1 MANAIAPKR
10 AWWKESSVYQI
21 YPASFLDTNGDGIG
35 DLPGIYSKLDY
46 IKTLGIDIVWVCPI
60 YKSPQVDMGYDISD
74 YKDIHAPYG
83 TVSDVEKIIKGC
95 HDRGMKFVMDLVVNH
110 TSDQVRHVMSNLKV
124 LINESSICG
133 SWRQRKGRTILIET
147 STCGRSQTMM
157 RVENVSHRI
166 IGEQCGVV
174 SSELLGQKQG

>member
-1 MANAIAPKR
+1 MATTIVPKR

-21 YPASFLDTNGDGIG
+21 YPASFLDTNGDGVG

-46 IKTLGIDIVWVCPI
+46 IKALGIDIVWVCPI

-83 TVSDVEKIIKGC
+83 TVADVEKIIKGC

-110 TSDQVRHVMSNLKV
+110 TSDKVSHVIFFLGLA
-124 LINESSICG
+124 LIECSICG
-133 SWRQRKGRTILIET
+133 S
-147 STCGRSQTMM
+147 
-157 RVENVSHRI
+157 
-166 IGEQCGVV
+166 
-174 SSELLGQKQG
+174 